1 MHPFEACQLNP
12 KYTLFLMHSQRY
24 AYTRQDVNF
33 AISTPILFIFS
44 ELISCQQVARPCLFH
59 SQKRNGG
66 DEQQHKIVVM
76 QQQ

>member
-12 KYTLFLMHSQRY
+12 KYTLFLMHSQKY

-44 ELISCQQVARPCLFH
+44 ELIS
-59 SQKRNGG
+59 
-66 DEQQHKIVVM
+66 
-76 QQQ
+76 